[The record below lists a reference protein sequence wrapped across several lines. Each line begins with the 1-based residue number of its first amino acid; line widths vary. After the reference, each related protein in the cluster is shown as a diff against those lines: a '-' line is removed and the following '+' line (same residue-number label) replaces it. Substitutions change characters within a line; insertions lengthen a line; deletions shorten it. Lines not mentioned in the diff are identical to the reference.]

1 MQLSLDL
8 THVIHSSG
16 WRHSAEVDLRVLQ
29 LSKSQVVVERLWQQ
43 IFLLM
48 TPQRA
53 TDCSLWGI
61 ASRDYSLSEEPM
73 AMSPLM
79 SKSEAQTTAKRWIK
93 PYLHV
98 E

>member
-1 MQLSLDL
+1 MQLSHDL
-8 THVIHSSG
+8 TWAHVIH
-16 WRHSAEVDLRVLQ
+16 LRVPQ
-29 LSKSQVVVERLWQQ
+29 RSKSQVVVERFWQQ

-48 TPQRA
+48 MPQRA

-61 ASRDYSLSEEPM
+61 VSWDYSLSEEPM

-79 SKSEAQTTAKRWIK
+79 SKSEAQMTAKRWIK